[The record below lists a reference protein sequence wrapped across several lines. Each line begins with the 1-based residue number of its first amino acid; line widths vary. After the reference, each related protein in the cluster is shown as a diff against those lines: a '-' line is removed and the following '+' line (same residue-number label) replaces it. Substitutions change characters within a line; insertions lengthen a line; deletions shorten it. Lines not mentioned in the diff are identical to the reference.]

1 MPTFRGLRG
10 QLFDIGP
17 AGFWTLFAAAGLVSA
32 AAGLVAAVAGPRR
45 DAPMRALRY
54 E

>member
-1 MPTFRGLRG
+1 
-10 QLFDIGP
+10 
-17 AGFWTLFAAAGLVSA
+17 VSA